1 MNVLNGDL
9 HIHTCLSPCADRTM
23 LPSAVVSAAK
33 ERGLDIIAICDHNL
47 AENAAPFRRVGEAA
61 GLVVIGGM
69 EITSREEV
77 HLLALFPDDESAAAM
92 QDEVYAHLR
101 GENDSEYFGEQW
113 VVDDDDRVVAEN
125 PRLLIGATELTLNE
139 IADRVHEHGG
149 IVIASHIE
157 RPSYSLL
164 SQLGFVPRDLSLDA
178 AETCSEAAAPC
189 VADLPMVRSSDAH
202 RLREIGDR
210 YTEFLLEEGTLEEIA
225 LALKGEG
232 GRRIVRTR

>member
-1 MNVLNGDL
+1 
-9 HIHTCLSPCADRTM
+9 
-23 LPSAVVSAAK
+23 
-33 ERGLDIIAICDHNL
+33 LDIIAICDHNS

-77 HLLALFPDDESAAAM
+77 HLLALFPDETSAAAM
-92 QDEVYAHLR
+92 QDEVYAHLP
-101 GENDSEYFGEQW
+101 GENDSEFFGEQW
-113 VVDDDDRVVAEN
+113 VVDDGDRVVAEN

-139 IADRVHEHGG
+139 IVDRVHEHGG

-164 SQLGFVPRDLSLDA
+164 SQLGFVPRDLNLDA
-178 AETCSEAAAPC
+178 VETCTEAVTSC

-202 RLREIGDR
+202 RLHEIGDR
-210 YTEFLLEEGTLEEIA
+210 YTEFLLQEGTLEEIA
-225 LALKGEG
+225 FALKGEG